1 MALNNYQ
8 NLVQSVI
15 NRSFR
20 NDITTDLVDEFIQLC
35 EQDFIYGVNSDGV
48 KLRVREMQE
57 LARNT
62 VSTNDRYLALP
73 DRYLSMIKLVIYP
86 EIVGLDGFAD
96 EVKDSYPYSLTY
108 LAPEAMNVIN
118 EARFPSYYTITNQIE
133 FNTLSDQRYAI
144 EVNYLGAPLAL
155 SSTNQ
160 TNDVLTNYPNIYLF
174 GTLFHLYEY
183 VQEPVITSYW
193 KNAFTAA
200 IDSANEQYYSSSL
213 GPSPT
218 TVIEEDV
225 P

>member
-86 EIVGLDGFAD
+86 DIVGLGNFSE

-108 LAPEAMNVIN
+108 LAPEAMNVVN
-118 EARFPSYYTITNQIE
+118 DARFPSYYTITNQIE

-144 EVNYLGAPLAL
+144 EVNYLGAPLGL
-155 SSTNQ
+155 SSSNP
-160 TNDVLTNYPNIYLF
+160 TNDILTAYPNIYLY
-174 GTLFHLYEY
+174 GILYHLYEY
-183 VQEPVITSYW
+183 IQEPNITAYW
-193 KNAFTAA
+193 KNSFMMA